1 MRKNRC
7 VVAQAMA
14 KRAAV
19 GLRAAT
25 QVAGIKKENRRTVV
39 GNEQLSAPR
48 KVNVMGERLLTLLRH
63 RFNILATVYTTDR
76 ECYPPP
82 PLQSFVLYCISV
94 KCTVGHL
101 PPYNGLVQTSLLP
114 GATST
119 INVNNTSTML
129 SVAPAFSLLPAARLL
144 LTIAVVLSVSDRK
157 VLKEKWKMLVH
168 GPVFE
173 EVWRKGRGGN

>member
-1 MRKNRC
+1 M
-7 VVAQAMA
+7 
-14 KRAAV
+14 
-19 GLRAAT
+19 
-25 QVAGIKKENRRTVV
+25 
-39 GNEQLSAPR
+39 LSP
-48 KVNVMGERLLTLLRH
+48 T
-63 RFNILATVYTTDR
+63 
-76 ECYPPP
+76 P
-82 PLQSFVLYCISV
+82 PLQSFILHCTSV

-101 PPYNGLVQTSLLP
+101 PPYNGLVQTSPLP

-119 INVNNTSTML
+119 INVNNTSTMP

-173 EVWRKGRGGN
+173 EVWRQCRGWK